1 MLTTLSDMTLVVVV
15 VAVVVAVA
23 SYLTWLAARLDRL
36 AIRVDAA
43 RAGLDAQLVRRAAAA
58 HALAH
63 DRDLPGLHGAAVAA
77 IDAQVEEREAAENS
91 LSRALRAAV
100 PEVEPGALGEVEVA
114 ATRVGLARQFHND
127 AVRDLRALRGR
138 RLVRLLRLSGRA
150 PLPAYFEIDDAVPTG
165 AAVR

>member
-1 MLTTLSDMTLVVVV
+1 MTTLRDMTLVVVV

-36 AIRVDAA
+36 AMRVDAA
-43 RAGLDAQLVRRAAAA
+43 QAGLDAQLVRRAAAA

-63 DRDLPGLHGAAVAA
+63 DRGLGELHRAAQAA
-77 IDAQVEEREAAENS
+77 IDAPPEDREAAENA

-100 PEVEPGALGEVEVA
+100 PDVEPAALGEVEVA
-114 ATRVGLARQFHND
+114 ATRVGLARQFYND

-138 RLVRLLRLSGRA
+138 RVVRLLRLPGRA
-150 PLPAYFEIDDAVPTG
+150 PL
-165 AAVR
+165 